1 MKAAGRVLATMIAMV
16 AILLIAVGADKGL
29 NYLEKIKYEKEC
41 EELYAESHAQAEQ
54 LRTQLEELSQD
65 EAAVETFLHE
75 YAVDDLED
83 EDEDVLQEFLT
94 ASPSEN
100 GSEGSVSDGES
111 VSGDALSGEADAADV
126 SENDHAFASGND
138 SSDRDFS
145 DHMIS
150 GNAVSGGGVSDNAIS
165 ENGVFGNAVSGN
177 SVSDNT
183 VSGNTVSENQ
193 VFGNRVSGGGISLT
207 TVSGNILVRPTLR
220 ERRLEQSSYMETVE
234 WNEADQVV
242 IGQSTLDFSDKKIA
256 CLGDS
261 ITQAAN
267 LEGMEDYQQYSYPM
281 KLAEILGAEEVVNL
295 GIGGSSI
302 GRYWQD
308 AFVDRYMDIPEDT
321 DLILVMGGTNDGFC
335 LHRENVGNFEERS
348 PRTLIGDLDE
358 LMRGLKENYPDA
370 EVVFV
375 TPLPNV
381 LHDILRK
388 DRPELMSQ
396 RVIVDSMIAL
406 AKEYEFDV
414 IDLYDSNL
422 LDSHDAAV
430 ISNYMPDGVHCNP
443 DGYQIL
449 AEHIAADLIRLQDSQ
464 DEEDGEEFREA
475 EGMEMDAASE
485 QGMESES
492 DAGQNMKSEAIF
504 DQNIESESDSAQNM
518 ESVETSESA
527 ENTGY
532 KKVPDNIGKDE
543 NLEDMADSQ
552 DIVDSENI
560 EAAENIDD
568 SEDMTDSKDMTDS
581 RDITELEAEEEFKA
595 RIPTDIL
602 KFRERDAA
610 QDRDPIDMEAKK
622 MNEEAADAQIRKDM
636 TMEVGSYG

>member
-111 VSGDALSGEADAADV
+111 VSGDALSGEADATDV
-126 SENDHAFASGND
+126 SENDHAFASDND

-193 VFGNRVSGGGISLT
+193 VSGNCVSGGGISLT

-475 EGMEMDAASE
+475 EGMEME
-485 QGMESES
+485 
-492 DAGQNMKSEAIF
+492 
-504 DQNIESESDSAQNM
+504 
-518 ESVETSESA
+518 
-527 ENTGY
+527 
-532 KKVPDNIGKDE
+532 
-543 NLEDMADSQ
+543 ADSEN
-552 DIVDSENI
+552 IVDSENI

-568 SEDMTDSKDMTDS
+568 SEDMTDS
-581 RDITELEAEEEFKA
+581 RDITELEAEEEFKS

-602 KFRERDAA
+602 KFRERDTA
-610 QDRDPIDMEAKK
+610 QDKDPIDMEAKK

>member
-16 AILLIAVGADKGL
+16 AILLMAVGADKGL

-94 ASPSEN
+94 ASSSEN

-111 VSGDALSGEADAADV
+111 VSGDMLTVEDQLTDV
-126 SENDHAFASGND
+126 SENAHAFESGND

-165 ENGVFGNAVSGN
+165 ENGVFGNDVSGN

-193 VFGNRVSGGGISLT
+193 VSGNLISGEGISLT

-267 LEGMEDYQQYSYPM
+267 LESMEDYQQYSYPT

-370 EVVFV
+370 EIIFV

-388 DRPELMSQ
+388 DRPELLSQ

-406 AKEYEFDV
+406 AREYEFDV

-464 DEEDGEEFREA
+464 DEE
-475 EGMEMDAASE
+475 
-485 QGMESES
+485 
-492 DAGQNMKSEAIF
+492 
-504 DQNIESESDSAQNM
+504 
-518 ESVETSESA
+518 ETD
-527 ENTGY
+527 Y
-532 KKVPDNIGKDE
+532 K
-543 NLEDMADSQ
+543 
-552 DIVDSENI
+552 DI
-560 EAAENIDD
+560 
-568 SEDMTDSKDMTDS
+568 TDS
-581 RDITELEAEEEFKA
+581 RDITELEAAEDFKS

-602 KFRERDAA
+602 KFRERDTA

-622 MNEEAADAQIRKDM
+622 MNEEAADVQIRKDM

>member
-1 MKAAGRVLATMIAMV
+1 MKTAGRVLATMIAMV

-138 SSDRDFS
+138 SSDRDLS

-183 VSGNTVSENQ
+183 VSENQ
-193 VFGNRVSGGGISLT
+193 VSGNRVSGGGISLT

-267 LEGMEDYQQYSYPM
+267 LESMEDYQQYSYPT

-348 PRTLIGDLDE
+348 SRTLIGDLDE

-406 AKEYEFDV
+406 AREYEFDV

-464 DEEDGEEFREA
+464 DVEDGEEFREA

-504 DQNIESESDSAQNM
+504 DQNIESKSDSAQNM

-532 KKVPDNIGKDE
+532 KEVPDNIGKDE
-543 NLEDMADSQ
+543 NLENMADSQ

-568 SEDMTDSKDMTDS
+568 SEDMTDS
-581 RDITELEAEEEFKA
+581 RDITELEAAENFKSG
-595 RIPTDIL
+595 IPTDIL
-602 KFRERDAA
+602 KFRERDTA

>member
-1 MKAAGRVLATMIAMV
+1 MKTAGRVLATMIAMV

-29 NYLEKIKYEKEC
+29 NYLERIKYEKEC

-94 ASPSEN
+94 ASPSGN
-100 GSEGSVSDGES
+100 GSEGSVSDGET

-126 SENDHAFASGND
+126 SENAHAFASGND
-138 SSDRDFS
+138 SSDRDLS

-150 GNAVSGGGVSDNAIS
+150 GNAVSGGGVSDHAIS

-183 VSGNTVSENQ
+183 VSDNTVSENQ
-193 VFGNRVSGGGISLT
+193 VSGNRVSGGGISLT

-267 LEGMEDYQQYSYPM
+267 LESMEDYQQYSYPT

-321 DLILVMGGTNDGFC
+321 DLILIMGGTNDGFC

-348 PRTLIGDLDE
+348 PRTLIGDLNE

-406 AKEYEFDV
+406 AREYEFDV

-443 DGYQIL
+443 DGYRIL

-464 DEEDGEEFREA
+464 DVEDGEEFREA
-475 EGMEMDAASE
+475 E
-485 QGMESES
+485 GMESES

-504 DQNIESESDSAQNM
+504 DQNIESESDSTQNM

-532 KKVPDNIGKDE
+532 KEVPDNIGKDE
-543 NLEDMADSQ
+543 NLKDIADSQ

-568 SEDMTDSKDMTDS
+568 SEDMTDLEDMTDSKDMTDS
-581 RDITELEAEEEFKA
+581 RDITELEAAENFKSG
-595 RIPTDIL
+595 IPTDIL
-602 KFRERDAA
+602 KFRERDTA

-622 MNEEAADAQIRKDM
+622 MNEEAADAQIQKDM

>member
-1 MKAAGRVLATMIAMV
+1 MKTAGRVLATMIAMV

-29 NYLEKIKYEKEC
+29 NYLERIKYEKEC

-94 ASPSEN
+94 ASSSEN

-126 SENDHAFASGND
+126 SENAHAFASGND

-150 GNAVSGGGVSDNAIS
+150 GNAVSGGGVSDHAIS

-183 VSGNTVSENQ
+183 VSENQ
-193 VFGNRVSGGGISLT
+193 VSGNRVSGGGISLT

-267 LEGMEDYQQYSYPM
+267 LEGMEDYQQYSYPT

-348 PRTLIGDLDE
+348 PRTLIGDLNE

-406 AKEYEFDV
+406 AREYEFDV

-443 DGYQIL
+443 DGYRIL

-464 DEEDGEEFREA
+464 DVEDGEEFLEA
-475 EGMEMDAASE
+475 E
-485 QGMESES
+485 GMESES

-532 KKVPDNIGKDE
+532 KEVPDNIGKDE
-543 NLEDMADSQ
+543 NLEDIADSQ

-568 SEDMTDSKDMTDS
+568 SEDMTDS
-581 RDITELEAEEEFKA
+581 RDITELEAAENFKFG
-595 RIPTDIL
+595 IPTDIL
-602 KFRERDAA
+602 KFRERDTA

-622 MNEEAADAQIRKDM
+622 TNEEAADAQIQKDM

>member
-1 MKAAGRVLATMIAMV
+1 MKTAGRVLATMIAMV

-29 NYLEKIKYEKEC
+29 NYLERIKYEKEC

-94 ASPSEN
+94 ASLSGN
-100 GSEGSVSDGES
+100 GSEGSVSDGET

-126 SENDHAFASGND
+126 SENAHAFASGND
-138 SSDRDFS
+138 SSDRDVS

-150 GNAVSGGGVSDNAIS
+150 GNA
-165 ENGVFGNAVSGN
+165 
-177 SVSDNT
+177 
-183 VSGNTVSENQ
+183 
-193 VFGNRVSGGGISLT
+193 VSGGGISLT

-267 LEGMEDYQQYSYPM
+267 LESMEDYQQYSYPT

-406 AKEYEFDV
+406 AREYEFDV

-443 DGYQIL
+443 DGYRIL

-464 DEEDGEEFREA
+464 DGEDGEEFREA
-475 EGMEMDAASE
+475 E
-485 QGMESES
+485 GMESES

-504 DQNIESESDSAQNM
+504 HQNIESESDSAQNM

-532 KKVPDNIGKDE
+532 KEVPDNIGKDE
-543 NLEDMADSQ
+543 NLEDIADSQ
-552 DIVDSENI
+552 EIVDSENI

-568 SEDMTDSKDMTDS
+568 SEDMTDS
-581 RDITELEAEEEFKA
+581 RDITELEAEEEFKS
-595 RIPTDIL
+595 RIPIDIL
-602 KFRERDAA
+602 KFRERDTA
-610 QDRDPIDMEAKK
+610 QDRDLIDMEAKK
-622 MNEEAADAQIRKDM
+622 MNEEAADAQIQKDM

>member
-165 ENGVFGNAVSGN
+165 ENGVFGNDVSGN

-183 VSGNTVSENQ
+183 VSDNTVSQNQ
-193 VFGNRVSGGGISLT
+193 VSGNLISGEGISLT

-267 LEGMEDYQQYSYPM
+267 LESMEDYQQYSYPT

-370 EVVFV
+370 EIIFV

-388 DRPELMSQ
+388 DRPELLSQ

-406 AKEYEFDV
+406 AREYEFDV

-443 DGYQIL
+443 DGYRIL

-464 DEEDGEEFREA
+464 AEEETDY
-475 EGMEMDAASE
+475 
-485 QGMESES
+485 
-492 DAGQNMKSEAIF
+492 K
-504 DQNIESESDSAQNM
+504 NI
-518 ESVETSESA
+518 
-527 ENTGY
+527 
-532 KKVPDNIGKDE
+532 
-543 NLEDMADSQ
+543 
-552 DIVDSENI
+552 
-560 EAAENIDD
+560 
-568 SEDMTDSKDMTDS
+568 TDSK
-581 RDITELEAEEEFKA
+581 DITELEAAEDFKS

-602 KFRERDAA
+602 KFRERDTA
-610 QDRDPIDMEAKK
+610 QDKDPIDMEAKK

>member
-1 MKAAGRVLATMIAMV
+1 MKTAARVLATMIAMV

-29 NYLEKIKYEKEC
+29 NYLERIKYEKEC

-94 ASPSEN
+94 ASPSGN

-111 VSGDALSGEADAADV
+111 VSGDMLTAEDQLTDV
-126 SENDHAFASGND
+126 SENAHAFASGND

-150 GNAVSGGGVSDNAIS
+150 GNAVSGGDVSDNAIS

-183 VSGNTVSENQ
+183 VSENQ
-193 VFGNRVSGGGISLT
+193 VSGNRVSGGGISLT

-267 LEGMEDYQQYSYPM
+267 LESMEDYQQYSYPT

-348 PRTLIGDLDE
+348 PRTLIGDLNE

-406 AKEYEFDV
+406 AREYEFDV

-443 DGYQIL
+443 DGYRIL

-464 DEEDGEEFREA
+464 DVEDGEELREA
-475 EGMEMDAASE
+475 E
-485 QGMESES
+485 GMESES

-532 KKVPDNIGKDE
+532 KEVPDNIGKDE
-543 NLEDMADSQ
+543 NLEDIADSQ

-568 SEDMTDSKDMTDS
+568 SEDMTDS
-581 RDITELEAEEEFKA
+581 RDITELEAEEEFKS

-602 KFRERDAA
+602 KFRERDTA

-622 MNEEAADAQIRKDM
+622 MNEEAADAQIQKDM

>member
-1 MKAAGRVLATMIAMV
+1 MKVAGRVLATMIAMA

-29 NYLEKIKYEKEC
+29 QYLEQSKYEKQCREQ
-41 EELYAESHAQAEQ
+41 YAQNQAQAEQ
-54 LRTQLEELSQD
+54 LRTQIEELSQD
-65 EAAVETFLHE
+65 EAAVETFLQE
-75 YAVDDLED
+75 YAVDDPED
-83 EDEDVLQEFLT
+83 ENEDVLQEFLT
-94 ASPSEN
+94 ASPGDDGSGGD
-100 GSEGSVSDGES
+100 GSEESVSDAGF
-111 VSGDALSGEADAADV
+111 VSGDMLSGEDASTDV
-126 SENDHAFASGND
+126 SQNAVWDNGISDNGISD
-138 SSDRDFS
+138 GSIPDRDLS
-145 DHMIS
+145 DNTIS
-150 GNAVSGGGVSDNAIS
+150 DNAVSGGNISGDSVSDNDI
-165 ENGVFGNAVSGN
+165 SGN

-183 VSGNTVSENQ
+183 ISGNQVSGNNA
-193 VFGNRVSGGGISLT
+193 SGGGISLT

-220 ERRLEQSSYMETVE
+220 ERRLGQSSYMETVE
-234 WNEADQVV
+234 WNEADQAV

-267 LEGMEDYQQYSYPM
+267 LENMEDYQQYSYPT

-308 AFVDRYMDIPEDT
+308 AFVERYMEIPEDT

-335 LHRENVGNFEERS
+335 LHKENVGNFEERS

-370 EVVFV
+370 EVIFI

-388 DRPELMSQ
+388 ERPELLSQ

-449 AEHIAADLIRLQDSQ
+449 AEHIAADLIRLQDSS
-464 DEEDGEEFREA
+464 DEED
-475 EGMEMDAASE
+475 
-485 QGMESES
+485 
-492 DAGQNMKSEAIF
+492 I
-504 DQNIESESDSAQNM
+504 
-518 ESVETSESA
+518 
-527 ENTGY
+527 TG
-532 KKVPDNIGKDE
+532 P
-543 NLEDMADSQ
+543 
-552 DIVDSENI
+552 
-560 EAAENIDD
+560 EAAE
-568 SEDMTDSKDMTDS
+568 ESKS
-581 RDITELEAEEEFKA
+581 Q
-595 RIPTDIL
+595 IPPDIL
-602 KFRERDAA
+602 KF
-610 QDRDPIDMEAKK
+610 
-622 MNEEAADAQIRKDM
+622 
-636 TMEVGSYG
+636 EVRTYGQ

>member
-1 MKAAGRVLATMIAMV
+1 MKTAGRVLATMIAMV

-29 NYLEKIKYEKEC
+29 NYLERIKYEKEC

-94 ASPSEN
+94 ASPSGN

-111 VSGDALSGEADAADV
+111 VSGDMLTAEDQLTDV
-126 SENDHAFASGND
+126 SENAHAFASGND

-150 GNAVSGGGVSDNAIS
+150 GNA
-165 ENGVFGNAVSGN
+165 
-177 SVSDNT
+177 
-183 VSGNTVSENQ
+183 
-193 VFGNRVSGGGISLT
+193 VSGGGISLT

-267 LEGMEDYQQYSYPM
+267 LESMEDYQQYSYPT

-348 PRTLIGDLDE
+348 PRTLIGDLNE

-406 AKEYEFDV
+406 AREYEFDV

-443 DGYQIL
+443 DGYRIL

-464 DEEDGEEFREA
+464 DVEDGEEFREA
-475 EGMEMDAASE
+475 EGMEMEAASE

-532 KKVPDNIGKDE
+532 KEVPDNIGKDE
-543 NLEDMADSQ
+543 NLEDIADSQ

-568 SEDMTDSKDMTDS
+568 SEDMTDS
-581 RDITELEAEEEFKA
+581 RDITELEAAENFKS

-602 KFRERDAA
+602 KFRERDTA

-622 MNEEAADAQIRKDM
+622 MNEEAADAQIQKDM

>member
-100 GSEGSVSDGES
+100 GAEGSVSDGES

-183 VSGNTVSENQ
+183 VSDNTVSGNTVSENQ
-193 VFGNRVSGGGISLT
+193 VSGGGISLT

-267 LEGMEDYQQYSYPM
+267 LESMEDYQQYSYPT
-281 KLAEILGAEEVVNL
+281 KLTEILGAEEVVNL

-406 AKEYEFDV
+406 AREYEFDV

-464 DEEDGEEFREA
+464 AEEETDY
-475 EGMEMDAASE
+475 
-485 QGMESES
+485 
-492 DAGQNMKSEAIF
+492 K
-504 DQNIESESDSAQNM
+504 NI
-518 ESVETSESA
+518 
-527 ENTGY
+527 
-532 KKVPDNIGKDE
+532 
-543 NLEDMADSQ
+543 
-552 DIVDSENI
+552 
-560 EAAENIDD
+560 
-568 SEDMTDSKDMTDS
+568 TDSK
-581 RDITELEAEEEFKA
+581 DITELEAAEDFKF

-602 KFRERDAA
+602 KFRERDTA
-610 QDRDPIDMEAKK
+610 QDKDPIDMEAKK
-622 MNEEAADAQIRKDM
+622 MNEEAADVQIRKDM